1 MMKGDFTMPIKPN
14 RLQKGDTVGVIAPA
28 SPPNPE
34 NLKKS
39 LYFLEELGLKVK
51 IGQHVERLNGYLAGS
66 DEERLQDFHDMF
78 LDREIKAIFCACGG
92 YGTGRIAAGIDFNII
107 KENPKIFWGYS
118 DITFLHNAI
127 NQQTGLVTFHGP
139 MLSSDIGKEDAD
151 PLTKRLFS
159 QLFVPEDFTYTEDI
173 SPLTSMISGKARGQ
187 LTGGNL
193 TLLCSTLGTHYEVD
207 VKGKILL
214 IEDINEE
221 PRNVDRMLN
230 QLLMSGKL
238 REAAGIAVG
247 DFNQCEPDR
256 EQSLTL
262 DEVIDHYIALAN
274 VPAIKGFKIGHCSP
288 NVSVPLGAYAVID
301 ADEKKLAI
309 ESGVL

>member
-1 MMKGDFTMPIKPN
+1 MKGDFTMPIKPN

-39 LYFLEELGLKVK
+39 LHFLEELGLKVK
-51 IGQHVERLNGYLAGS
+51 IGQHVESLNGYLAGS
-66 DEERLQDFHDMF
+66 DEERLQDVHDMF
-78 LDREIKAIFCACGG
+78 LDHEIKAIFCACGG
-92 YGTGRIAAGIDFNII
+92 YGTGRIAAGIDFTII

-159 QLFVPEDFTYTEDI
+159 QLFVPGEFTYTEDI

-187 LTGGNL
+187 LAGGNL
-193 TLLCSTLGTHYEVD
+193 TLLCSTLGTPYELD